1 MNVALMGMTHSRWRL
16 AARLL
21 ESVSVYLVSIGGPPG
36 NVYQFWDWPDPELLP
51 TQLTVGSA
59 DPNHF
64 PYGYLVEPD

>member
-1 MNVALMGMTHSRWRL
+1 
-16 AARLL
+16 
-21 ESVSVYLVSIGGPPG
+21 VYLVSIAGPPG

-64 PYGYLVEPD
+64 PYGYQVEPD